1 MKSECRCRGK
11 VGRQVRIEIK
21 NKRMRE
27 TENEGA
33 GEADTESQEK
43 MGERKSMRG
52 GPGLPP
58 SPVLGVLERSKAHM
72 GARTQ

>member
-1 MKSECRCRGK
+1 MPQERDDTRGGMKSECRCRGK

-43 MGERKSMRG
+43 MGERKREIEQQRR
-52 GPGLPP
+52 
-58 SPVLGVLERSKAHM
+58 PVLIGR
-72 GARTQ
+72 